1 VIFIMQVRG
10 MTEGRSN
17 VKFIVGSGG
26 EFREQLEAF
35 PETFRDAFSSSK
47 ILVIGVTNDD
57 DVVGACG
64 IAHVSNYALI
74 YIHEKHRARGL
85 GTRIEAKACAEAHR
99 RGLGFVARAVHL
111 WNLPSLR
118 LASKVGYREVVQ
130 FKDFGYVL
138 MMIPLNAKG
147 KLMYTLL
154 HEVCSRLPTVFL
166 HATVLASMSAVGL
179 IRRGMSAG

>member
-1 VIFIMQVRG
+1 MFIMRVGG
-10 MTEGRSN
+10 MAEGMSN
-17 VKFIVGSGG
+17 VKFVVGSGG

-35 PETFRDAFSSSK
+35 PEKFQEAFSSSR
-47 ILVIGVTNDD
+47 ILVIGVTSDN

-74 YIHEKHRARGL
+74 FIHEQYRARGL
-85 GTRIEAKACAEAHR
+85 GTRIEAKACAEAYR

-111 WNLPSLR
+111 WNVPSLR
-118 LASKVGYREVVQ
+118 LASKVGYREVVR

-138 MMIPLNAKG
+138 MMVPLNVKG

-154 HEVCSRLPTVFL
+154 HEVCSRLPRAFL

>member
-1 VIFIMQVRG
+1 MLIMPVRG
-10 MTEGRSN
+10 TTEGRSN
-17 VKFIVGSGG
+17 VKFIVGTGG
-26 EFREQLEAF
+26 ELRERLEDFPEKFRE
-35 PETFRDAFSSSK
+35 AFSSSK

-74 YIHEKHRARGL
+74 FIHEQYRARGL
-85 GTRIEAKACAEAHR
+85 GTRIEAKVCAEAHR

-118 LASKVGYREVVQ
+118 LASKVGYREVVR

-138 MMIPLNAKG
+138 MMIPLNVKG
-147 KLMYTLL
+147 KLIYTLL
-154 HEVCSRLPTVFL
+154 HEVCSRLPRGFL
-166 HATVLASMSAVGL
+166 HAIVLASMSAVGL
-179 IRRGMSAG
+179 VRDQLSAD